1 MQATSS
7 FGIGRLAELSGLPVK
22 TIRFYSDLGILRP
35 GRTEAGHRR
44 YDAADLARVQ
54 LVHGLREL
62 GVGLPEIRALL
73 EEGRELRHV
82 LGAHANAL
90 EVRIRGLQRQLVV
103 TRAAAA
109 DPSPAALRRL
119 ETLARL
125 DADERRRLL
134 EGFWDA
140 VGTQGPL
147 REAGTPELPADPSP
161 EQLDAWLELAQLA
174 IDEDFQRTTREN
186 AAWGQ
191 TVDPSLGPAL
201 ELARAAIDQGL
212 APDAP
217 EAAPA
222 VDAFARAWA
231 EALGREDRGEFRAWL
246 AGELAARSD
255 PRAERYWQL
264 VGTLR
269 GEPADG
275 HKGGPAARG
284 RAFQW
289 LLSGLAG
296 TASGH

>member
-1 MQATSS
+1 M
-7 FGIGRLAELSGLPVK
+7 
-22 TIRFYSDLGILRP
+22 
-35 GRTEAGHRR
+35 
-44 YDAADLARVQ
+44 
-54 LVHGLREL
+54 HGLREL
-62 GVGLPEIRALL
+62 GVGLPEIQSLL
-73 EEGRELRHV
+73 EERRELRQV
-82 LGAHANAL
+82 LGAHAHAL

-109 DPSPAALRRL
+109 DASPAALRRL

-140 VGTQGPL
+140 VGPHGPL

-191 TVDPSLGPAL
+191 SVDPTLEPAL
-201 ELARAAIDQGL
+201 ELAGAAIEEGL

-231 EALGREDRGEFRAWL
+231 EALGREDGREFRAWL
-246 AGELAARSD
+246 AGELAARTD

-264 VGTLR
+264 VGTVR
-269 GEPADG
+269 GDPADG
-275 HKGGPAARG
+275 HRGGAAARG

-289 LLSGLAG
+289 LQAGLAA
-296 TASGH
+296 TASPG

>member
-1 MQATSS
+1 MQGTTS
-7 FGIGRLAELSGLPVK
+7 FGIGRLAELSGLPIK
-22 TIRFYSDLGILRP
+22 TIRFYSDLGILQP
-35 GRTEAGHRR
+35 ARTGAGHRR
-44 YDAADLARVQ
+44 YDAADLAWLQ

-62 GVGLPEIRALL
+62 GVGLPEIRSLL
-73 EEGRELRHV
+73 SEGRELRQV
-82 LGAHANAL
+82 LTAHSNAL

-119 ETLARL
+119 ATLARL
-125 DADERRRLL
+125 DTDERRRLL

-140 VGTQGPL
+140 VGTHGPL
-147 REAGTPELPADPSP
+147 RAAGTPELPADASP

-174 IDEDFQRTTREN
+174 LDEDFQRTTREN
-186 AAWGQ
+186 AAWSQ
-191 TVDPSLGPAL
+191 AASPPLEPAL
-201 ELARAAIDQGL
+201 GLASDAIEHGV

-231 EALGREDRGEFRAWL
+231 EALGREDSPEFRAWL
-246 AGELAARSD
+246 AEELAARTD

-264 VGTLR
+264 VGIVR
-269 GEPADG
+269 GEPAG
-275 HKGGPAARG
+275 HEAGRTARG

-289 LLSGLAG
+289 LMAGLAAA
-296 TASGH
+296 ASAAG